1 MFMLGKGGCHK
12 FVSVCMFS
20 CMCSNQ
26 EGYDFDDAECKAA
39 VKILDTNSDG

>member
-1 MFMLGKGGCHK
+1 MNMIVRH
-12 FVSVCMFS
+12 
-20 CMCSNQ
+20 CSTQ